1 MSATNSDS
9 SCRVK
14 IIGILKRIAQ
24 SVILAEPCKH
34 FLADN
39 SCFNPK
45 PLVHV
50 LCVQCFFLHSA
61 GSGEDRWSLK
71 YKLQLISLEKKAQ
84 LYHHIFAQFAPFFV
98 LQLVKS
104 KHRRATTGGGGMEC
118 SCCSNYM
125 EARACLHV
133 R

>member
-1 MSATNSDS
+1 MYTLGLLDADAWIWPVSATNSDS

-24 SVILAEPCKH
+24 SAILAEPCKH

-39 SCFNPK
+39 TCFNPK

-50 LCVQCFFLHSA
+50 LCVQCFLHSA

-71 YKLQLISLEKKAQ
+71 HKMQLISLEKKGSTVPPH
-84 LYHHIFAQFAPFFV
+84 LCTICSIF
-98 LQLVKS
+98 
-104 KHRRATTGGGGMEC
+104 RASVGE
-118 SCCSNYM
+118 
-125 EARACLHV
+125 E
-133 R
+133 